1 MKKFNRREFIRT
13 HPLFSSLNEME
24 IEELACSLGVSSR
37 VREPLATIEESKLA
51 L

>member
-1 MKKFNRREFIRT
+1 MKKFHWQEFIRT

-24 IEELACSLGVSSR
+24 IECSLGVSSR
-37 VREPLATIEESKLA
+37 VREPLATIEESKLT